1 MASNYRK
8 RIILVTGG
16 CGFIGTNL
24 VKYLF
29 NRGYKVRILDNLST
43 SSRIWATDRRQS
55 KLPPVTLI
63 TGDIRDMEVVEKAV
77 MGVDAVVHLA
87 AYTSVVDSLGN
98 PDEVFDINVNGTFN
112 LLEACHHHGV
122 KNFIFASSN
131 AAVGEQAP
139 PIDETKVP
147 QPFSPYGASK
157 LAGEVLCSTYHHSF
171 GLRSVSLRFAN
182 CYGPYSEHTSIVA
195 TAFIKWARER
205 KPLIIYGDGNQTR
218 DFVHVDDVCYA
229 IYLSLTTLD
238 SELSTQDSQRVIP
251 DSDGRLFQIGSG
263 IETSI
268 NQLAGMITAVTG
280 NNLQTIHEPERK
292 GEIKRNYSDISK
304 AKALLGFEPKVKLEE
319 GLRHLWEWFK
329 EANR

>member
-1 MASNYRK
+1 MTSDYRK
-8 RIILVTGG
+8 RTILITGG

-24 VKYLF
+24 VKYLSD
-29 NRGYKVRILDNLST
+29 RGYKVRILDNLST

-55 KLPPVTLI
+55 KLPPVALI
-63 TGDIRDMEVVEKAV
+63 TGDIRDREVVEKAV
-77 MGVDAVVHLA
+77 AGVDAVVHLA

-122 KNFIFASSN
+122 ENFIFASSN
-131 AAVGEQAP
+131 ATVGEQAP

-147 QPFSPYGASK
+147 QPLSPYGASK
-157 LAGEVLCSTYHHSF
+157 LAGEALCSTYHHSF

-182 CYGPYSEHTSIVA
+182 CYGPYSEHTPIVA
-195 TAFIKWARER
+195 TAFMKWAREG

-229 IYLSLTTLD
+229 VYLSLT
-238 SELSTQDSQRVIP
+238 VP
-251 DSDGRLFQIGSG
+251 DSNSRVFQIGSG
-263 IETSI
+263 VETSI
-268 NQLAGMITAVTG
+268 NQLAEMITAVTG
-280 NNLQTIHEPERK
+280 NSLQTIHEPERK
-292 GEIKRNYSDISK
+292 GEVKRNCSDISE
-304 AKALLGFEPKVKLEE
+304 ARALLGFEPKVKLEE
-319 GLRHLWEWFK
+319 GLRHLWEWLK